1 MNMSARQ
8 RVARELE
15 SVADNIA
22 DVPQRELQVLLRQA
36 ALLLR
41 NFPEPPDKEW
51 TPFRRVDGHGEDP
64 GAARKNPSVIR

>member
-15 SVADNIA
+15 SAADNIG
-22 DVPQRELQVLLRQA
+22 DVPRHELQILLRQA

-41 NFPEPPDKEW
+41 NFTEPPDIEW

-64 GAARKNPSVIR
+64 GAA